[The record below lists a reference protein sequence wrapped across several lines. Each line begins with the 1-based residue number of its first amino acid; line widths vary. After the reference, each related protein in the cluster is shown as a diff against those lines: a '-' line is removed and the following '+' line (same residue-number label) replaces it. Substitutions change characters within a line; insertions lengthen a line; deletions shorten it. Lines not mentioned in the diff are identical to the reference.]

1 MARTQQ
7 YPGFELPL
15 HQAAVNSVAAES
27 PRPAHQAVDEL
38 EMALE
43 RLDKVLSNLD
53 ARLQPVSS
61 LPETPTPAKPMPACE
76 PYAPAAPLTEK
87 LRKFT
92 RAIHGSCDRVNQMES
107 HLDI

>member
-1 MARTQQ
+1 MARTPQ
-7 YPGFELPL
+7 YPGFELPQ
-15 HQAAVNSVAAES
+15 HQAAVNAEKEN
-27 PRPAHQAVDEL
+27 PRPAHRQLDEL
-38 EMALE
+38 EMAIE

-61 LPETPTPAKPMPACE
+61 LPETPTPAKPMPVCE

-87 LRKFT
+87 LGKFT
-92 RAIHGSCDRVNQMES
+92 RAIQVSCDRVNQMES